1 MTCLF
6 CKIAA
11 GQIPAQIVKATDSYL
26 AFKDV
31 DPQAPTHILLIP
43 REHYES
49 LSDPALSGQLLGE
62 LMLAAREI
70 AEQANLESGYRVVT
84 NKGDDG
90 GQSVFH
96 LHLHILGGRKLSWPP
111 G

>member
-11 GQIPAQIVKATDSYL
+11 GHIPAQIVKATDSYL
-26 AFKDV
+26 AFKDI

-49 LSDPALSGQLLGE
+49 LSDPALSSQLLGE
-62 LMLAAREI
+62 LMLAARDI
-70 AEQANLESGYRVVT
+70 AEEANLESGYRVVT
-84 NKGDDG
+84 NKGIDG